1 MKIGIV
7 GAGITGLTAAY
18 ELGKQGHRVVLFEA
32 EPVAGGLSSGF
43 VVPGWEWIP
52 DRFYRHIFGGDRQI
66 IALAR
71 ELRVPLRFTRPKTS
85 LWVNGAPYVY
95 DNPLAVARY
104 PNLPLWLNLRAG
116 IVIAYLRYLV
126 RNGERLEHTTA
137 HRWLKRALG
146 ERAYREL
153 WEPMLRGKFKGEFD
167 RVNMAWFWARIVART
182 PQLGYFEGGFQ
193 VFIDRL
199 TGAVRARGGLVRLGC
214 PVIQIA
220 PVNGGSWMLISG
232 DGRGETFD
240 RVLTTTSPQGLL
252 KLVVG
257 LPETVRQDVARFKS
271 TGAVVL
277 ILALKHSILTD
288 GTYWLNLPEGEFP
301 CLSMVEHT
309 NYQDKAHYGG
319 DVIVYL
325 GDYLPVDAPQMSM
338 STDELYACYRPA
350 LVKVRPEFEDSWV
363 RAKWVFREAYAQP
376 VPEVGHSRRIPRA
389 EVPILPNLY
398 WACLHHVY
406 PWDRGT
412 NFAVELGQRV
422 AAAMS
427 RPVAVEAGKSLAEM
441 RRLTGR

>member
-18 ELGKQGHRVVLFEA
+18 ELSKQGHHVVVYEA

-71 ELRVPLRFTRPKTS
+71 ELNVALRFSRPKTS

-116 IVIAYLRYLV
+116 MVIAYLRYLV
-126 RNGERLEHTTA
+126 RDGTRLEGTTA
-137 HRWLKRALG
+137 HRWLQRALG
-146 ERAYREL
+146 KRAYREL
-153 WEPMLRGKFKGEFD
+153 WEPMLRGKFKDRFD

-193 VFIDRL
+193 VFVDRL
-199 TGAVRARGGLVRLGC
+199 ADAVRARGGEIHLAR
-214 PVIQIA
+214 PVAQIA
-220 PVNGGSWMLISG
+220 PVERGWALIFA

-257 LPETVRQDVARFKS
+257 LPEMVRQDVARFQS

-309 NYQDKAHYGG
+309 NYQDRAHYGG
-319 DVIVYL
+319 DVVVYL
-325 GDYLPVDAPQMSM
+325 GDYLPTDAPHMRM
-338 STDELYACYRPA
+338 TADELYACYRPA
-350 LVKVRPEFEDSWV
+350 LVKVRPEFEDGWV
-363 RAKWVFREAYAQP
+363 RAKWAFQEAYAQP
-376 VPEVGHSRRIPRA
+376 VPEVGHSQRVPRA
-389 EVPILPNLY
+389 ELPVLPNLY

-422 AAAMS
+422 AAAMGRSASAEAELS
-427 RPVAVEAGKSLAEM
+427 RAEM
-441 RRLTGR
+441 RRLVGR